1 VFAIVNAPFGARFF
15 CGLAGAGHRCNS
27 PFGASDAASRSTIL
41 EPDAIARDAA
51 RAIAAD
57 TDPSLPSR
65 VETALA
71 GRTRDCVAAFLVD
84 AARHACRIG
93 AGVSVNGNALAAP
106 VIERRL
112 RREFG
117 LDDGMPSEFDAIVAA
132 IAEQIALRNAS
143 AE

>member
-1 VFAIVNAPFGARFF
+1 VKAPFGARFF
-15 CGLAGAGHRCNS
+15 CGLAGAGLRCNS
-27 PFGASDAASRSTIL
+27 PFGASDAAPRSTIL
-41 EPDAIARDAA
+41 EPDAIAREAA

-65 VETALA
+65 VEAALGGPA
-71 GRTRDCVAAFLVD
+71 RDCVAAFLVD

-93 AGVSVNGNALAAP
+93 AGVSVNGNPLAAQA
-106 VIERRL
+106 IERRL

-117 LDDGMPSEFDAIVAA
+117 LDDGMPSELDAIVAA
-132 IAEQIALRNAS
+132 IAEQVALHHAS